1 MTQIVSPLTGYTAE
15 RATARSG
22 HRAADQ
28 RQPGFVAALAH
39 LIVRPAT
46 TLAHLSS
53 DRRLSAWL
61 PVLIIVAVAVATT
74 ITKSYADSRYFYED
88 QVRYYT
94 QHPEFGPAGGIT
106 LVMPPIGTVMIRIGE
121 QLAGLVGSWALWTA
135 VLYVTSVVSAHG
147 HASFTT
153 AARLTLWSWIPYAI
167 RGLLQ
172 IVYMLLAHDPIFNPG
187 LSSLVLDNTPPSMGD
202 YEYVMVPRSARLWGA
217 VLSYVDIYLFWHLLL
232 VWLGMPTLTK
242 LSRKWTWLIILLATA
257 MWIGIRLLVEI
268 RRYRY

>member
-1 MTQIVSPLTGYTAE
+1 MAETVNSLTAYDAE
-15 RATARSG
+15 PAARRQRRGATGR
-22 HRAADQ
+22 RL
-28 RQPGFVAALAH
+28 PGFLEAVAR
-39 LIVRPAT
+39 LIVRPET
-46 TLAHLSS
+46 TLAHLDS
-53 DRRLSAWL
+53 DRYLSAWL
-61 PVLIIVAVAVATT
+61 PVLIVLAVAVASTVAR
-74 ITKSYADSRYFYED
+74 SYADSRYFYED
-88 QVRYYT
+88 QIRYYT
-94 QHPEFGPAGGIT
+94 QHPEFGPAGRIT

-121 QLAGLVGSWALWTA
+121 QVAGLLGSWALWTA
-135 VLYVTSVVSAHG
+135 AFYVMSVASARG
-147 HASFTT
+147 HATFT
-153 AARLTLWSWIPYAI
+153 AAVRLTLWSWIPYAI

-187 LSSLVLDNTPPSMGD
+187 LSSLVIDNAPPSMGD

-257 MWIGIRLLVEI
+257 MWIGIRLLVEV